1 MHTQLGLDVA
11 GLGHIGRCSHCLGRG
26 EARLTGQCQECKG
39 RTRSPPHKV
48 GTPAGELHPTGV
60 TQASGFLT
68 SPPWRH
74 CTDLR
79 PTLHTT
85 LTCWETSSKSLN
97 LSEPWPRNGNN
108 STNLT
113 GLSQGRAQ
121 PRAQKNSKFSHTQ
134 YALCKP
140 NCESPGF
147 LKTKSSF

>member
-39 RTRSPPHKV
+39 RARSPPHKV

-68 SPPWRH
+68 SPPCRH
-74 CTDLR
+74 CTDLS

-97 LSEPWPRNGNN
+97 PSDETAITAPTSLDCLRDGHGQDLKKTVSSPIHNMHFVNQ
-108 STNLT
+108 TV
-113 GLSQGRAQ
+113 
-121 PRAQKNSKFSHTQ
+121 SHQ
-134 YALCKP
+134 V
-140 NCESPGF
+140 F
-147 LKTKSSF
+147 